1 MRRKIIFW
9 ICFVILLAAVGTG
22 AGLLIRNHIQ
32 AQKDEELRKK
42 AEVKTETTEDL
53 SAEEETAPLQIPV
66 DFNELWKQNSDDD
79 YYMDHTVDGDEG
91 LPGAIMTEYSYNSRP
106 FVDPVTLVYGH
117 NMLNDS
123 FFSHLIDYQD
133 ETFRNEHSTIEI
145 YTPDHIYTYKVFAT
159 VTYDNRHILDT
170 YDCQT
175 TEGYQAFLDSLYT
188 VRHMPTWIEDPLT
201 VTTDDRIIV
210 LSTCNGIFDQ
220 RYLIGAVL
228 VDEQ

>member
-1 MRRKIIFW
+1 MRRRIIFW

-32 AQKDEELRKK
+32 NQKDEDIRKK
-42 AEVKTETTEDL
+42 ATAKTETTEDL
-53 SAEEETAPLQIPV
+53 SAEEETTQLQIPV
-66 DFNELWKQNSDDD
+66 DFNELWKQNSDIYAWIRIPNTPIDYPILQKIEDDD

-106 FVDPVTLVYGH
+106 FEDQVTVVYGH

-145 YTPDHIYTYKVFAT
+145 YTPNHIA
-159 VTYDNRHILDT
+159 
-170 YDCQT
+170 
-175 TEGYQAFLDSLYT
+175 
-188 VRHMPTWIEDPLT
+188 
-201 VTTDDRIIV
+201 
-210 LSTCNGIFDQ
+210 
-220 RYLIGAVL
+220 
-228 VDEQ
+228 